1 MIEAINNENNE
12 GGNGSTVVLTVTVRD
27 AEGRIVSEECKD
39 NDLYLL
45 NWGAL
50 IAGVLKEAIST
61 SYAQRFK
68 GHNLDGDSYTTGGG
82 FWGSVSNTNEDGG
95 GWDNTGRI
103 QFGVSSTPPTIYDYK
118 LGNYTAEV
126 QPNAPVILNDG
137 NVIKIVFT
145 GTLSFENEITLSEVA
160 YKVLEPHA
168 RVDCILTRDIF
179 TPVTVPAGGS
189 ITVQMEFWLNGMP
202 A

>member
-1 MIEAINNENNE
+1 MIDAINNESSE
-12 GGNGSTVVLTVTVRD
+12 GGNGSAVHLTVTVRD

-68 GHNLDGDSYTTGGG
+68 GHDLNGDSYTTGGG
-82 FWGSVSNTNEDGG
+82 FWGSPDNSQEDGG

-103 QFGVSSTPPTIYDYK
+103 QFGVSSTPPTIYDFA

-137 NVIKIVFT
+137 NTIKIVFT
-145 GTLSFENEITLSEVA
+145 GTLSFENSITLSEVA
-160 YKVLEPHA
+160 YKVKEPHA
-168 RVDCILTRDIF
+168 RVYCILTRDIF

-189 ITVQMEFWLNGMP
+189 ITVQFEYWLNGMP
-202 A
+202 S